1 MNFIKI
7 NGDIF
12 LTDTIARIINRVD
25 QGSGMKYMV
34 VVLHEKNSEDIFM
47 CIIYKYLYDI
57 LLSGK

>member
-34 VVLHEKNSEDIFM
+34 VVLHEKNNHIIVIITLIFV
-47 CIIYKYLYDI
+47 I
-57 LLSGK
+57 LTNMLL

>member
-34 VVLHEKNSEDIFM
+34 VVLHEKNEYGHHVEF
-47 CIIYKYLYDI
+47 KYRYNE
-57 LLSGK
+57 